1 MTIQTM
7 KPVNLMNPIYLDY
20 NATTPI
26 APEVAETMRPFLSD
40 FWGNPSSGHA
50 YGRAAKNAIDTARQQ
65 VADLLNCDP
74 SEIIFTSGGTESNN
88 MALKGAAFAL
98 RDRGNHVITSQ
109 IEHPAI
115 SEVCQF
121 LEKNGFSV
129 TYLPVDKFGT
139 VSPDDVQNAIRPET
153 MLISIMHANNEVGTI
168 QPIAEIGSI
177 ARKNGILLHTDAA
190 QSTGKIR
197 TDVQELNVDMLSIA
211 GHKLY
216 APKGI
221 GVLYLR
227 NGVQIEKWMHGANH
241 EGNRRAGT
249 ENAMFIAALGKACE
263 IAMTHLDKN
272 QQFAKSL
279 RDELHHQLA
288 AEIPG
293 LQLNGH
299 PENRLPNTLNL
310 SFPNCAADNLL
321 ANLPEVAASA
331 GAACHSGETHV
342 SATLRAMQIPV
353 GIAAG
358 AIRFSTGK
366 FLSEKDIR
374 QAAAAIIRAYRRCSS

>member
-1 MTIQTM
+1 
-7 KPVNLMNPIYLDY
+7 
-20 NATTPI
+20 
-26 APEVAETMRPFLSD
+26 
-40 FWGNPSSGHA
+40 
-50 YGRAAKNAIDTARQQ
+50 QQ

-98 RDRGNHVITSQ
+98 RDRGNHLITSQ

-121 LEKNGFSV
+121 LEKNGFSI
-129 TYLPVDKFGT
+129 TYLPVDKYGA
-139 VSPDDVQNAIRPET
+139 VSPVDVQNAIRPET
-153 MLISIMHANNEVGTI
+153 ILISIMHANNEVGTI
-168 QPIAEIGSI
+168 QPISEIGNI
-177 ARKNGILLHTDAA
+177 ARDNGILLHTDAA

-197 TDVQELNVDMLSIA
+197 TDVQALNVDMLSIA

-263 IAMTHLDKN
+263 IAMTHLDEN
-272 QQFAKSL
+272 QHFAKSL
-279 RDELHHQLA
+279 RDELHLQLS

-299 PENRLPNTLNL
+299 PEKRLPN
-310 SFPNCAADNLL
+310 
-321 ANLPEVAASA
+321 
-331 GAACHSGETHV
+331 
-342 SATLRAMQIPV
+342 
-353 GIAAG
+353 
-358 AIRFSTGK
+358 
-366 FLSEKDIR
+366 
-374 QAAAAIIRAYRRCSS
+374 

>member
-1 MTIQTM
+1 M
-7 KPVNLMNPIYLDY
+7 KPMNLMNPIYLDY

-26 APEVAETMRPFLSD
+26 APEVAETLHSFLTD

-50 YGRAAKNAIDTARQQ
+50 YGREAKRAIDTARQQ

-98 RDRGNHVITSQ
+98 RDRGNHLITSQ

-121 LEKNGFSV
+121 LEKNGFSI
-129 TYLPVDKFGT
+129 TYLPVDKYGA
-139 VSPDDVQNAIRPET
+139 VSPVDVQNAIRPET
-153 MLISIMHANNEVGTI
+153 ILISIMHANNEVGTI
-168 QPIAEIGSI
+168 QPISEIGNI
-177 ARKNGILLHTDAA
+177 ARDNGILLHTDAA

-197 TDVQELNVDMLSIA
+197 TDVQALNVDMLSIA

-263 IAMTHLDKN
+263 IAMTHLDEN
-272 QQFAKSL
+272 QHFAKSL
-279 RDELHHQLA
+279 RDELHLQLS

-299 PENRLPNTLNL
+299 PEKRLPNTLNL
-310 SFPNCAADNLL
+310 SFPKCAADQLL

-331 GAACHSGETHV
+331 GAACHSGETHI

-353 GIAAG
+353 EIAAG
-358 AIRFSTGK
+358 AVRFSTGK
-366 FLSEKDIR
+366 FLIEKDIR
-374 QAAAAIIRAYRRCSS
+374 QAATAIIRAYRRCSA

>member
-1 MTIQTM
+1 M
-7 KPVNLMNPIYLDY
+7 KPMNLMNPIYLDY

-26 APEVAETMRPFLSD
+26 APEVAETLHSFLTD

-50 YGRAAKNAIDTARQQ
+50 YGRAAKHTIDTARQQ

-98 RDRGNHVITSQ
+98 RDRGNHLITSQ

-121 LEKNGFSV
+121 LEKNGFSI
-129 TYLPVDKFGT
+129 TYLPVDKYGA
-139 VSPDDVQNAIRPET
+139 VSPVDVQNAIRPET
-153 MLISIMHANNEVGTI
+153 ILISIMHANNEVGTI
-168 QPIAEIGSI
+168 QPISEIGNI
-177 ARKNGILLHTDAA
+177 ARDNGILLHTDAA

-197 TDVQELNVDMLSIA
+197 TDVQALNVDMLSIA

-227 NGVQIEKWMHGANH
+227 NGVQIDKWMHGANH

-249 ENAMFIAALGKACE
+249 ENTMFIAALGKACE
-263 IAMTHLDKN
+263 IAMTHLDEN
-272 QQFAKSL
+272 QHFAKSL
-279 RDELHHQLA
+279 RDELHLQLS

-299 PENRLPNTLNL
+299 PEKRLPNTLNL
-310 SFPNCAADNLL
+310 SFPNCAADQLL

-331 GAACHSGETHV
+331 GAACHSGETHI

-353 GIAAG
+353 EIAAG
-358 AIRFSTGK
+358 AVRFSTGK
-366 FLSEKDIR
+366 FLIEKDIR
-374 QAAAAIIRAYRRCSS
+374 QAATVIIRAYRRFSA

>member
-1 MTIQTM
+1 M
-7 KPVNLMNPIYLDY
+7 KPMNLMNPIYLDY

-26 APEVAETMRPFLSD
+26 APEVAETLHSFLTD

-50 YGRAAKNAIDTARQQ
+50 YGRAVKRTIDIARQQ
-65 VADLLNCDP
+65 VANLLNCDP

-121 LEKNGFSV
+121 LEKNGFSI
-129 TYLPVDKFGT
+129 TYLPVDKYGF

-153 MLISIMHANNEVGTI
+153 LLISIMHANNEVGTI
-168 QPIAEIGSI
+168 QPITEIGNI
-177 ARKNGILLHTDAA
+177 ARENGILLHTDAA

-227 NGVQIEKWMHGANH
+227 NGVRIDKWMHGANH

-249 ENAMFIAALGKACE
+249 ENAMSIAAIGKACE
-263 IAMTHLDKN
+263 IAMAHLDEN
-272 QQFAKSL
+272 QHFAKSL
-279 RDELHHQLA
+279 RDELHLQLS

-299 PENRLPNTLNL
+299 PEKRLPNTLNL
-310 SFPNCAADNLL
+310 SFPNCAADQLL

-331 GAACHSGETHV
+331 GAACHSGETHI
-342 SATLRAMQIPV
+342 SATLWAMQIPV
-353 GIAAG
+353 EIAAG

-366 FLSEKDIR
+366 FLSKSDIST
-374 QAAAAIIRAYRRCSS
+374 AAEAIVRAYRLFRYKKA